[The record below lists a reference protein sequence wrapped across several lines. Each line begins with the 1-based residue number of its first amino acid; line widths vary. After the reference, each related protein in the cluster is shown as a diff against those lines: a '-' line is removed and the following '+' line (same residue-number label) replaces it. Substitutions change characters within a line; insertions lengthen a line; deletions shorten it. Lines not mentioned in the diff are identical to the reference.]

1 MLYLGTSGWAYREW
15 KPLFYPG
22 DLPQTRFLEFY
33 SGVLTACEVNATFY
47 RLQSEKTFARWNSMT
62 PASFRF
68 AVKAHRRL
76 THGKNIAPGPAARE
90 FLDTFLKSVHILGSR
105 LGPVL
110 FQFPP
115 YRKRDDE
122 GLGALLDA
130 LPPDRPYAFEF
141 RDDSWNDDAVTQLI
155 AAAGGTVCFAETKG
169 EVPAA
174 LPPGP
179 IGYVRLRHDAYTDET
194 RATWLELLRSE
205 AKERDVYVFTKHEGG
220 PPDDPHGGVGLA
232 GWLAN
237 TSRTQ
242 PSTDI
247 ARPPSTLGP

>member
-62 PASFRF
+62 PDSFRF

-122 GLGALLDA
+122 GLAALLDA
-130 LPPDRPYAFEF
+130 LPPNRPYAFEF
-141 RDDSWNDDAVTQLI
+141 RDESWNDDAVTQGI
-155 AAAGGTVCFAETKG
+155 ASAGGTVCFAETKG

-179 IGYVRLRHDAYTDET
+179 VGYVRLRHDAYTDET
-194 RATWLELLRSE
+194 RATWLELLRRE

-232 GWLAN
+232 GWLAS
-237 TSRTQ
+237 TSRTE
-242 PSTDI
+242 PNNDL
-247 ARPPSTLGP
+247 ARPPTTLGP